1 MAEKTDFSKISF
13 LIVDSNEMSANLLRD
28 ILAVLGAKA
37 VRHAASIDQAIRRI
51 KDGQPDVVITENY
64 MDGQSGLEL
73 VDWIR
78 NGIDS
83 PERMTPVIMVTASS
97 EVDQVIEARDKGINE
112 FLSKPFT
119 VEALYS
125 RLVSAIARP
134 RSFVNVDGYF
144 GPDRRRRQT
153 DFSGEDR
160 RRG

>member
-1 MAEKTDFSKISF
+1 MAEKIDFSKISF

-37 VRHAASIDQAIRRI
+37 VRHATSIDQAIRRI

-83 PERMTPVIMVTASS
+83 PERMTPVIMITASS